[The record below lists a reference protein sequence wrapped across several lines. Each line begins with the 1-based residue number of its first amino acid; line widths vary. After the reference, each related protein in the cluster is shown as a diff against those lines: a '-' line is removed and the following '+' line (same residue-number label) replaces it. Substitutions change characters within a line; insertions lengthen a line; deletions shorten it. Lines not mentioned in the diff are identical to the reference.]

1 MDGWM
6 RQDGFLFLCIMTP
19 FWSRKWCIF
28 GIVACEYILS
38 AIHGRIAAGFQ
49 SFREE
54 VSCCEVTFCAVTL
67 LPLGLNA
74 VENKAL
80 VGSIASVLPRGIW
93 TAR

>member
-1 MDGWM
+1 VNISFLQFMDGLQ
-6 RQDGFLFLCIMTP
+6 QDF
-19 FWSRKWCIF
+19 K
-28 GIVACEYILS
+28 
-38 AIHGRIAAGFQ
+38 

-80 VGSIASVLPRGIW
+80 VGSIASVLPRGIR

>member
-1 MDGWM
+1 MDGLQ
-6 RQDGFLFLCIMTP
+6 QDF
-19 FWSRKWCIF
+19 K
-28 GIVACEYILS
+28 
-38 AIHGRIAAGFQ
+38 

-80 VGSIASVLPRGIW
+80 VGSIASVLPRGIR